1 MSEQPL
7 PTKERIRA
15 ALDVLEN
22 YVGTDG
28 KIDATKM
35 TQEITRL
42 RQRVAELEKELNS
55 PVIESE
61 WQELQRK
68 YKERGERMTELE
80 AENAELKHIL
90 REIVDRVQGLQPI
103 VLAAMQLDTTR
114 GELDL

>member
-68 YKERGERMTELE
+68 YKERGERMKVL
-80 AENAELKHIL
+80 AKS
-90 REIVDRVQGLQPI
+90 VDRMAWLMNNFDAWFNPE
-103 VLAAMQLDTTR
+103 T
-114 GELDL
+114 GEPL